1 MRKWIDIIDEAA
13 GLIVQGVN
21 TTDDVGVN
29 QTEIE
34 AAKLGFKV
42 GKNGPPVHEYGLHKK
57 KK

>member
-1 MRKWIDIIDEAA
+1 MRKWINIVSEAA

-21 TTDDVGVN
+21 TTPDVGVN

-34 AAKLGFKV
+34 AAKLGFKI
-42 GKNGPPVHEYGLHKK
+42 GKNGPPVFRFGRKK